1 VRELSLSFLTKK
13 MKGLNLIR
21 PPPLWIWI
29 AVIAVIFIVYLD
41 TLAPR

>member
-1 VRELSLSFLTKK
+1 